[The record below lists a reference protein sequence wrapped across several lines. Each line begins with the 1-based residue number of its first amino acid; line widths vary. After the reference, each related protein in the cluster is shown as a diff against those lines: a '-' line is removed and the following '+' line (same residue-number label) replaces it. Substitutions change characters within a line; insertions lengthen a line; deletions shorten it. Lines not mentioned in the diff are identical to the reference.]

1 MTPTHDE
8 LGFYLLGGAANDGP
22 AALVQEARRGEEL
35 GFGTAFISERWN
47 VKEASSLVGAACA
60 VTTRMNVA
68 TAATNCNTR
77 HPLITASWATTMHR
91 LSGGRF
97 TLGIGRGVSAI
108 YSAFNIPD
116 VTTAHMQDW
125 AQVMR
130 RLWRGEAILNHDGP
144 MGRYPVLFLDA
155 NFNEDIKLAL
165 VAFGPK
171 TLALGG
177 RVFDDVILHT
187 YFPPETLRRCVAT
200 VKEAAEQAGRDPDS
214 VRVWS
219 CLATVGDHLPEALR
233 LRKTVGRLATYL
245 QGYGELMVRTNDWDP
260 AALQRFRSD
269 PVVASI
275 AGAIDGKATVSQ
287 LEHIATVLPEEWLAA
302 AATGSPTQCVTR
314 IRHELAYGADR
325 VILHG
330 TTPDELQPIID
341 QYVRTGQ

>member
-8 LGFYLLGGAANDGP
+8 LGFHLLGGAANDGP
-22 AALVQEARRGEEL
+22 AALVQQARRGEEL

-47 VKEASSLVGAACA
+47 VKEASSLVGGACA

-108 YSAFNIPD
+108 HSAFNIPD
-116 VTTAHMQDW
+116 VSTAHMQDW

-130 RLWRGEAILNHDGP
+130 RLWRGEAILSHDGP

-155 NFNEDIKLAL
+155 DFNEDIRLAL

-187 YFPPETLRRCVAT
+187 YFPPETLQRCVAT
-200 VKEAAEQAGRDPDS
+200 VK
-214 VRVWS
+214 
-219 CLATVGDHLPEALR
+219 
-233 LRKTVGRLATYL
+233 
-245 QGYGELMVRTNDWDP
+245 
-260 AALQRFRSD
+260 
-269 PVVASI
+269 
-275 AGAIDGKATVSQ
+275 
-287 LEHIATVLPEEWLAA
+287 
-302 AATGSPTQCVTR
+302 
-314 IRHELAYGADR
+314 
-325 VILHG
+325 
-330 TTPDELQPIID
+330 
-341 QYVRTGQ
+341 